1 MEELEKNKNE
11 ILTLYN
17 AIPKESEDNMKHY
30 VDLRDIKIESREDLV
45 KTCQVFR
52 NPRFETFRFIYM
64 RGNEIVNYESVT
76 SRLPNRCDVF
86 RVKKAPTPYLTD
98 LKAYEDITRRMYR
111 LGADGYYLMHNHPS
125 GNVTPSEEDNIITK
139 QINKVCSLCGISFL
153 EHIIIGSDGDYYSY
167 AEHQSKEL
175 VRMRPEELGF
185 TRFEDDIDLPGL
197 SLVAE

>member
-1 MEELEKNKNE
+1 MNSFKLEGV
-11 ILTLYN
+11 
-17 AIPKESEDNMKHY
+17 A
-30 VDLRDIKIESREDLV
+30 VRLV
-45 KTCQVFR
+45 KDRPLYSSTPISCPEDACMLLGNDMKNLDREEVRVIYVNSKLEPIAYHQVSVGTLDR
-52 NPRFETFRFIYM
+52 SIANPREM
-64 RGNEIVNYESVT
+64 
-76 SRLPNRCDVF
+76 
-86 RVKKAPTPYLTD
+86 
-98 LKAYEDITRRMYR
+98 LKAAFLLNAFGMI
-111 LGADGYYLMHNHPS
+111 LAHNHPS